1 MDYET
6 ERDAELQGNFRLLC
20 SLIQQGRSAELAVDL
35 KPLEKLIQEEIPA
48 AMGKNAPP
56 DYYELY
62 VDFKAEY
69 EKFRDYILY
78 DKLIGKNVAA
88 LGGGFSSGKST
99 FLNALNGEDA
109 LPVSIDPSTAV
120 PTYVV
125 QAPDYNVQAINIFD
139 TKVTFEELLDIQK
152 IAHGFG
158 AAPGADGEAARGV
171 TLGHVLESL
180 FLETPLQRYENL
192 AFLDTPGYSKP
203 DSRLYSSKTDEQIA
217 RQQLNT
223 ANVIFWFVSAQSGTI
238 PESDIRF
245 LRSLREGIPKAVV
258 LTRAAEKEDAL
269 EEIRKKVSET
279 LTLKGIACEGV
290 WAYERDDPEGYDMP
304 EIRAFLSRWNRKAAA
319 PDFAINFKRL
329 FVRCRK
335 FYEDEKEKKGGQ
347 LEQLN
352 RAEMLLPA
360 EDGEVSALLHR
371 LSDTLRR
378 EMQALKTAEEQVH
391 GLQDAFF
398 QEIHRVGELVG
409 IRMPEP
415 SEVDLLQENANDPLQ
430 LLQAYNKAHN
440 IRANRRN
447 REILREAFERIVA
460 PDGKTAFC
468 AAAGGGQ
475 YAKKLAGLLRENLR
489 VEDGETHLNDVCRRS
504 ERYAAL
510 IQAAQ
515 R

>member
-1 MDYET
+1 MGYEMDHS
-6 ERDAELQGNFRLLC
+6 ELRGNFKLLC
-20 SLIQQGRSAELAVDL
+20 SLIQQGRSAELVVDL

-69 EKFRDYILY
+69 DKFRDYILY

-125 QAPDYNVQAINIFD
+125 NASNYNVQAINIFD

-158 AAPGADGEAARGV
+158 ASAGSEGGI

-180 FLETPLQRYENL
+180 FLETPLQKYKNL
-192 AFLDTPGYSKP
+192 VFLDTPGYSKP
-203 DSRLYSSKTDEQIA
+203 DSRLYSARTDEQIA

-223 ANVIFWFVSAQSGTI
+223 ANVIFWFVSAQNGTI
-238 PESDIRF
+238 PESDIKF
-245 LRSLREGIPKAVV
+245 LRSLREEIPKVV
-258 LTRAAEKEDAL
+258 ILTRAAEKADAL
-269 EEIRKKVSET
+269 DEIRKKVSET
-279 LTLKGIACEGV
+279 LVLKGVACEGV
-290 WAYERDDPEGYDMP
+290 WAYERDDPDGYDMP
-304 EIRAFLSRWNRKAAA
+304 EIRAFLERWNRKSAA

-352 RAEMLLPA
+352 RAEMLLSA
-360 EDGEVSALLHR
+360 DDNEISALLHR
-371 LSDTLRR
+371 LSDTLRK
-378 EMQALKTAEEQVH
+378 EINALKTAEEQVH
-391 GLQDAFF
+391 TLQDAFF

-440 IRANRRN
+440 IRPNRRN
-447 REILREAFERIVA
+447 RTILREAFDNINA

-475 YAKKLAGLLRENLR
+475 YAQKLAGLLREHMR
-489 VEDGETHLNDVCRRS
+489 VPNGEAHLNDVCRRS
-504 ERYAAL
+504 EQYAKL
-510 IQAAQ
+510 IQNALK
-515 R
+515 